1 MGSLLVA
8 VKAKMAIHAH
18 EKVRG
23 LLEGEYGSVFKGRSM
38 DFDDLREYIPGDDI
52 KDIDWKA
59 TARSGSTRIRRYIAV
74 RKHNILLVVDTGR
87 NMSATSESGDN
98 KRDVTVM
105 TAGVMSYIAL
115 KHGDLIGMVSGDNQ
129 HTNYFPFKGDNAHV
143 EHILQH
149 LNKQIQSSDS
159 PGDITTQIEYI
170 TKTMRRKMMI
180 VVISD
185 DSQPSDRY
193 EKSLRRLRAQ
203 HEILWITIGDASG
216 LSLDNEFY
224 DIDNQAI
231 FPESIKNDSALQSAF
246 KSWQRSYINERSKS
260 LERMGIVEQRITGD
274 YDVVQN
280 LFKLLE
286 RQKHAKRS

>member
-105 TAGVMSYIAL
+105 TAGAMSYIAL

>member
-1 MGSLLVA
+1 
-8 VKAKMAIHAH
+8 
-18 EKVRG
+18 
-23 LLEGEYGSVFKGRSM
+23 
-38 DFDDLREYIPGDDI
+38 
-52 KDIDWKA
+52 
-59 TARSGSTRIRRYIAV
+59 
-74 RKHNILLVVDTGR
+74 
-87 NMSATSESGDN
+87 
-98 KRDVTVM
+98 
-105 TAGVMSYIAL
+105 
-115 KHGDLIGMVSGDNQ
+115 
-129 HTNYFPFKGDNAHV
+129 
-143 EHILQH
+143 
-149 LNKQIQSSDS
+149 
-159 PGDITTQIEYI
+159 
-170 TKTMRRKMMI
+170 MI